1 MVVGIIKKQL
11 LAGNLD
17 PKKIVSK
24 RGANHTVGVA
34 VNYIST
40 DVVFVV
46 VIVGADTV
54 QSQVFAEGLI
64 GDDDLFASHI
74 VKFHS
79 CVLLS
84 MEEVAPQ

>member
-17 PKKIVSK
+17 PKKVVFK

-54 QSQVFAEGLI
+54 QSQVVAKSNLLLTSLI
-64 GDDDLFASHI
+64 LCASHI
-74 VKFHS
+74 HARGFK
-79 CVLLS
+79 
-84 MEEVAPQ
+84 M

>member
-1 MVVGIIKKQL
+1 MENYYRL
-11 LAGNLD
+11 HLD